1 MEELNMKKI
10 FSVLLIVFLTGVIL
24 AGCASGTKKEEP
36 VASKLKVGVTA
47 GPHEAILGKVKA
59 LAADQGIEIEII
71 VFNDYVQPNI
81 QLADKYI
88 DINSFQHEPYLN
100 KFKADRN
107 LKLVKIGNTVNFP
120 MGIYSNKV
128 QDVSQIKDK
137 AKIGLPNDPTNQA
150 RSLILFESAG
160 LIALDKSVGISA
172 TLADITENPRNLE
185 FIELEAP
192 IILRTLSDLE
202 AAAINTNFII
212 DAGLSPVRD
221 SIFIEPKDSPWVNII
236 VVREGEENNPLY
248 KKFVEIYNSDQVK
261 SFIAEN
267 FGDSVVAAW

>member
-1 MEELNMKKI
+1 MKKI